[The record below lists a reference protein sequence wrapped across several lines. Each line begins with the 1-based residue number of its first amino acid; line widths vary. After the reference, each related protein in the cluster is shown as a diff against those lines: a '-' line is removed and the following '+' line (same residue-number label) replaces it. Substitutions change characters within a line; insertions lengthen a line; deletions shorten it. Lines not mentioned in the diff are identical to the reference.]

1 MGRDP
6 LGPARDKRGVTAAEC
21 RCYVAGMEWE
31 WDQDR
36 LRRFREG
43 APEVMGEV
51 YRAHAEPLARAMRAV
66 AFRGR
71 GFAHLQGALEVEN
84 AVLETFARAFEPRT
98 RLSYD
103 GVRPYGQFLIGIARN
118 VVLEQSR
125 SREVVVGLGPQDE
138 GSSVNWELGSVSGE
152 GGGVEQQL
160 EDQEVEA
167 LLRSFKEALA
177 PQERELFE
185 LRFTE
190 GLAQESAAE
199 RVGLTRIQV
208 RRREKGLKQRL
219 LGFLQERG
227 YLQGIQAKGWGFL
240 KGRGEE

>member
-1 MGRDP
+1 M
-6 LGPARDKRGVTAAEC
+6 A
-21 RCYVAGMEWE
+21 WE
-31 WDQDR
+31 WDQER
-36 LRRFREG
+36 LRRFRDG
-43 APEVMGEV
+43 APEVLGEV
-51 YRAHAEPLARAMRAV
+51 YRAHAEPLARALRAL

-84 AVLETFARAFEPRT
+84 TVLETFARAFEPRT
-98 RLSYD
+98 RLAYD
-103 GVRPYGQFLIGIARN
+103 GVRPYAQFLMGIARN

-125 SREVVVGLGPQDE
+125 SREVVAGLGPQDE
-138 GSSVNWELGSVSGE
+138 GSTMDWESGVTS
-152 GGGVEQQL
+152 GGQESLEQQL

-167 LLRSFKEALA
+167 LLQDFKQGLS

-219 LGFLQERG
+219 LEYLQSRG
-227 YLQGIQAKGWGFL
+227 YLQNIQAKGWGFL
-240 KGRGEE
+240 KGRGEA

>member
-1 MGRDP
+1 M
-6 LGPARDKRGVTAAEC
+6 A
-21 RCYVAGMEWE
+21 WE
-31 WDQDR
+31 WDQER

-43 APEVMGEV
+43 APEVLGEV
-51 YRAHAEPLARAMRAV
+51 YRAHAEPLARALRAV

-84 AVLETFARAFEPRT
+84 TVLETFARAFEPRT
-98 RLSYD
+98 RLAYD
-103 GVRPYGQFLIGIARN
+103 GVRPYAQFLMGIARN

-125 SREVVVGLGPQDE
+125 SREVVAGLGPQDE
-138 GSSVNWELGSVSGE
+138 GSTLDWESGAIS
-152 GGGVEQQL
+152 GGQESLEQQL
-160 EDQEVEA
+160 EDQEVEG
-167 LLRSFKEALA
+167 LLKDFKEGLSSE
-177 PQERELFE
+177 ERQLFE

-219 LGFLQERG
+219 LEYLQARG
-227 YLQGIQAKGWGFL
+227 YLQNIQAKGWGFL
-240 KGRGEE
+240 KGRGEA

>member
-1 MGRDP
+1 M
-6 LGPARDKRGVTAAEC
+6 A
-21 RCYVAGMEWE
+21 WE
-31 WDQDR
+31 WDQER

-43 APEVMGEV
+43 APEVLGDV
-51 YRAHAEPLARAMRAV
+51 YRAHAEPLARALRAA

-71 GFAHLQGALEVEN
+71 GFAYLRGSLEVEN
-84 AVLETFARAFEPRT
+84 TMLETFARAFEPRT
-98 RLSYD
+98 RLAYD
-103 GVRPYGQFLIGIARN
+103 GVRPYAQFLMGIARN

-125 SREVVVGLGPQDE
+125 SREVVAGLGPQDE
-138 GSSVNWELGSVSGE
+138 NATLDWELGSAAE
-152 GGGVEQQL
+152 AGGGLEQQL
-160 EDQEVEA
+160 EDREVEE
-167 LLRSFKEALA
+167 LLQDFKGGLSPE
-177 PQERELFE
+177 ERELFE

-219 LGFLQERG
+219 LEFLQTRG

-240 KGRGEE
+240 KGRGEA

>member
-1 MGRDP
+1 M
-6 LGPARDKRGVTAAEC
+6 A
-21 RCYVAGMEWE
+21 WE
-31 WDQDR
+31 WDQER

-43 APEVMGEV
+43 ATEVLGEV
-51 YRAHAEPLARAMRAV
+51 YRAHAEPLARALRAV

-84 AVLETFARAFEPRT
+84 TVLETFARAFEPRT
-98 RLSYD
+98 RMAYD
-103 GVRPYGQFLIGIARN
+103 GVRPYAQFLMGIARN

-125 SREVVVGLGPQDE
+125 SREVVAGLGPQDE
-138 GSSVNWELGSVSGE
+138 GSSLDWELGATWGE
-152 GGGVEQQL
+152 RESLEQQL
-160 EDQEVEA
+160 EDQEVES
-167 LLRSFKEALA
+167 LLRDFKEGLS

-185 LRFTE
+185 LRFSE

-208 RRREKGLKQRL
+208 RRREKSLKQRL
-219 LGFLQERG
+219 LEYLQTRG

>member
-1 MGRDP
+1 M
-6 LGPARDKRGVTAAEC
+6 
-21 RCYVAGMEWE
+21 
-31 WDQDR
+31 
-36 LRRFREG
+36 RRFRDG
-43 APEVMGEV
+43 APEVLGEV
-51 YRAHAEPLARAMRAV
+51 YRAHAEPLARALRAV

-84 AVLETFARAFEPRT
+84 TVLETFARAFEPRT
-98 RLSYD
+98 RLAYD
-103 GVRPYGQFLIGIARN
+103 GVRPYGQFLMGIARN

-125 SREVVVGLGPQDE
+125 SREVVAGLGPQDE
-138 GSSVNWELGSVSGE
+138 ASSVDWELGSAAG
-152 GGGVEQQL
+152 GAGGVEQQL

-167 LLRSFKEALA
+167 LLLSFKEALSL
-177 PQERELFE
+177 QERELFE

-208 RRREKGLKQRL
+208 RRREKGLKLRL
-219 LGFLQERG
+219 LDFLQERG

>member
-1 MGRDP
+1 M
-6 LGPARDKRGVTAAEC
+6 A
-21 RCYVAGMEWE
+21 WE
-31 WDQDR
+31 WDQNR
-36 LRRFREG
+36 LRLFREG
-43 APEVMGEV
+43 APEVLGEV
-51 YRAHAEPLARAMRAV
+51 YRAHAEPLARALRSV

-84 AVLETFARAFEPRT
+84 TVLETFARAFEPRT
-98 RLSYD
+98 RLAYD
-103 GVRPYGQFLIGIARN
+103 GIRPYAQFLMGIARN

-125 SREVVVGLGPQDE
+125 TREVVSGLGPQDE
-138 GSSVNWELGSVSGE
+138 GSTVDWELGTSGS
-152 GGGVEQQL
+152 GGESLEQQL

-167 LLRSFKEALA
+167 LLVHFKQGLSAE
-177 PQERELFE
+177 ERELFE

-219 LGFLQERG
+219 LDFLQERG
-227 YLQGIQAKGWGFL
+227 YLQHIQSKGWGFL
-240 KGRGEE
+240 KGRGEA

>member
-1 MGRDP
+1 M
-6 LGPARDKRGVTAAEC
+6 A
-21 RCYVAGMEWE
+21 WE
-31 WDQDR
+31 WDQER

-43 APEVMGEV
+43 APEVLGEV
-51 YRAHAEPLARAMRAV
+51 YRAHAEPLARALRSL

-84 AVLETFARAFEPRT
+84 TVLETFARAFEPRT
-98 RLSYD
+98 RLAYD
-103 GVRPYGQFLIGIARN
+103 GVRPYAQFLIGIARN

-125 SREVVVGLGPQDE
+125 TREVVAGLGPQDE
-138 GSSVNWELGSVSGE
+138 GSTVDWELGAVSSTGE
-152 GGGVEQQL
+152 SLEQQL
-160 EDQEVEA
+160 EDQEMEA
-167 LLRSFKEALA
+167 LLVNFKQGLSPE
-177 PQERELFE
+177 ERELFE

-219 LGFLQERG
+219 LEFLQARG
-227 YLQGIQAKGWGFL
+227 YLQNIQSKGWGFL
-240 KGRGEE
+240 KGRGEA

>member
-1 MGRDP
+1 
-6 LGPARDKRGVTAAEC
+6 
-21 RCYVAGMEWE
+21 MEWE
-31 WDQDR
+31 WDQER

-71 GFAHLQGALEVEN
+71 GFAYLQGALEVEN
-84 AVLETFARAFEPRT
+84 TVLETFARAFEPRT

-103 GVRPYGQFLIGIARN
+103 GVRPYAQFLMGIARN

-125 SREVVVGLGPQDE
+125 SREVVSGLGPQDE
-138 GSSVNWELGSVSGE
+138 GSTVDWELGTAAGS
-152 GGGVEQQL
+152 GGGLEQQL

-167 LLRSFKEALA
+167 LLRTFKEGLSSE
-177 PQERELFE
+177 ERELFE

-219 LGFLQERG
+219 LEFLQTRG

>member
-1 MGRDP
+1 MER
-6 LGPARDKRGVTAAEC
+6 

-31 WDQDR
+31 WDQER

-43 APEVMGEV
+43 APEVLGEV

-84 AVLETFARAFEPRT
+84 TVLETFARAFEPRT

-103 GVRPYGQFLIGIARN
+103 GVRPYAQFLMGIARN

-125 SREVVVGLGPQDE
+125 SREVVSGLGPQDE
-138 GSSVNWELGSVSGE
+138 GSTVDWELGSAAGS
-152 GGGVEQQL
+152 GGGLEQQL

-167 LLRSFKEALA
+167 LLRSFKEGLTSE
-177 PQERELFE
+177 EREMFE

-199 RVGLTRIQV
+199 RLGLTRIQV

-219 LGFLQERG
+219 LGFLQVRG
-227 YLQGIQAKGWGFL
+227 YLQGIQVKGWGFL
-240 KGRGEE
+240 KGSGEE

>member
-1 MGRDP
+1 M
-6 LGPARDKRGVTAAEC
+6 A
-21 RCYVAGMEWE
+21 WE
-31 WDQDR
+31 WDQER

-43 APEVMGEV
+43 APEVLGEV
-51 YRAHAEPLARAMRAV
+51 YRAHAEPLARALRAV

-84 AVLETFARAFEPRT
+84 TVLETFARAFEPRT
-98 RLSYD
+98 RLAYD
-103 GVRPYGQFLIGIARN
+103 GVRPYAQFLMGIARN

-125 SREVVVGLGPQDE
+125 TREVVAGLGPQDE
-138 GSSVNWELGSVSGE
+138 GTTLDWELGHASTSGE
-152 GGGVEQQL
+152 SLEQRL

-167 LLRSFKEALA
+167 LLREFKGGLTPEEL
-177 PQERELFE
+177 QLFE

-219 LGFLQERG
+219 LGFLQTHG

-240 KGRGEE
+240 KGRGDE

>member
-1 MGRDP
+1 M
-6 LGPARDKRGVTAAEC
+6 A
-21 RCYVAGMEWE
+21 WE

-43 APEVMGEV
+43 APEVLGEV
-51 YRAHAEPLARAMRAV
+51 YRAHAEPLARALRAV

-84 AVLETFARAFEPRT
+84 TVLETFARAFEPRT
-98 RLSYD
+98 RLAYD
-103 GVRPYGQFLIGIARN
+103 GIRPYAQFLMGIARN

-125 SREVVVGLGPQDE
+125 TREVVAGLGPQDE
-138 GSSVNWELGSVSGE
+138 GSTLNWELGVQGE
-152 GGGVEQQL
+152 GGSLEQQL
-160 EDQEVEA
+160 EDQEVEG
-167 LLRSFKEALA
+167 LLRNFKEGLSRE
-177 PQERELFE
+177 ERQLFE

-208 RRREKGLKQRL
+208 RRREKSLKQRL
-219 LGFLQERG
+219 LDYLQTHG

-240 KGRGEE
+240 KGRGDA

>member
-1 MGRDP
+1 
-6 LGPARDKRGVTAAEC
+6 
-21 RCYVAGMEWE
+21 MEWE
-31 WDQDR
+31 WDQER

-43 APEVMGEV
+43 APEVLGEV
-51 YRAHAEPLARAMRAV
+51 YRAHAEPLARALRAV

-84 AVLETFARAFEPRT
+84 TVLETFSRAFEPRT
-98 RLSYD
+98 RLAYD
-103 GVRPYGQFLIGIARN
+103 GVRPYAQFLLGIARN
-118 VVLEQSR
+118 VALEESR
-125 SREVVVGLGPQDE
+125 SREVVAGLGPQDE
-138 GSSVNWELGSVSGE
+138 GSSVNWELGSAGE
-152 GGGVEQQL
+152 GGVEQQL

-167 LLRSFKEALA
+167 LLRSFKEALS

-190 GLAQESAAE
+190 GLAQESAAA

-219 LGFLQERG
+219 LDFLQERG

>member
-1 MGRDP
+1 M
-6 LGPARDKRGVTAAEC
+6 A
-21 RCYVAGMEWE
+21 WE
-31 WDQDR
+31 WDQER

-43 APEVMGEV
+43 APEVLGEV
-51 YRAHAEPLARAMRAV
+51 YRAHAEPLARALRSV

-84 AVLETFARAFEPRT
+84 TVLETFARAFEPRT
-98 RLSYD
+98 RLAYD
-103 GVRPYGQFLIGIARN
+103 GVRPYAQFLMGIARN

-125 SREVVVGLGPQDE
+125 SREVVAGLGPQDE
-138 GSSVNWELGSVSGE
+138 GSTVDWELGAAAGRGE
-152 GGGVEQQL
+152 SLEQQL

-167 LLRSFKEALA
+167 LLVNFKQGLSPE
-177 PQERELFE
+177 ERELFE

-219 LGFLQERG
+219 LDFLQARG
-227 YLQGIQAKGWGFL
+227 YLQNIQAQGWGFL
-240 KGRGEE
+240 KGRGEA